1 MKKIIFTICL
11 ISTVSV
17 NAQVEKGLFIDANFG
32 TRFSGTHSDSS
43 TLGIGY
49 HADGG
54 LRYMVGKN
62 WGIKAD
68 MGYDAFSA
76 NPTDESKVADRS
88 YNIRASIQGVLSIS
102 EVAKL
107 GIDKFS
113 LLMHGGFGFTTNIN
127 PNWKKTYTDQ
137 GGVFGDPFIEGNDDM
152 VNFII
157 GLTPQYVINNKL
169 AINLDFSTIILV
181 KESGYVDR
189 EFDAS
194 INEGTGIYH
203 NLTVG
208 ISYKIPTS
216 VSKMK

>member
-1 MKKIIFTICL
+1 M
-11 ISTVSV
+11 
-17 NAQVEKGLFIDANFG
+17 NAQVEKGVFIDANFG
-32 TRFSGTHSDSS
+32 TRLSGTHSDSS

-49 HADGG
+49 HMDGG
-54 LRYMVGKN
+54 LRYMVNKN

-68 MGYDAFSA
+68 IGYDAFSA
-76 NPTDESKVADRS
+76 KPTNELRDADRS

-102 EVAKL
+102 EVAKF
-107 GIDKFS
+107 GIDEFS
-113 LLMHGGFGFTTNIN
+113 LLMHGGFGFSTNIN
-127 PNWKKTYTDQ
+127 PSWKEKYTDN
-137 GGVFGDPFIEGNDDM
+137 GGVFGDPALKGNDDM

-216 VSKMK
+216 ASKMK